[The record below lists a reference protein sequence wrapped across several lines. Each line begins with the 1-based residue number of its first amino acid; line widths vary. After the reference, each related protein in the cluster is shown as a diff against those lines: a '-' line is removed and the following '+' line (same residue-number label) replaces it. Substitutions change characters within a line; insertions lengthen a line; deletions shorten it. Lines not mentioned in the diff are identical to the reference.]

1 MNSIK
6 MNRDAKRKTES
17 RKIVNEILNF
27 GVTENQKIDIIY
39 FLSLTLENN
48 ESMKKITTFL
58 KDFKIDLNQEEKDK
72 TQKNKLIL

>member
-1 MNSIK
+1 NSIK